1 MNELSTMIV
10 DGERMTSLQIAE
22 ITARLHKNVMRAIR
36 NMEPAWEKINGRKFE
51 LVDYKDEKGETRPCY
66 YLNKEECLYIAT
78 KFNDEARAKL
88 IKRWKELEE
97 QHQKPSVPQ
106 NYLEALESLVK
117 AEKEKQ
123 QLALENKQK
132 DETIITISK
141 ANVEL
146 GNKITEMLPKV
157 SYYDRIL
164 QSNATMT
171 ITQIAQDYGMSAIAM
186 NKELESMR
194 IQHKERGQWIL
205 YAQFLKGGYVHSRA
219 VDIIRRDGRHDVK
232 YNTEWT
238 TKGRLF
244 LYEALKGKGI
254 LPLIEQENTPT
265 EIRALVEESLPRRL
279 VPVSKP
285 LTSSDM
291 KEETIKS
298 DIEETNKS
306 SLGETLARI
315 EKYILIGTK
324 NVLNIDEAAIV
335 LGVTIR
341 TLRKMVSEH
350 TLPIYKPNQRALYFK
365 KSDLE
370 DWMLQNRV
378 KPQSEIDSEVEAYC
392 ITH

>member
-22 ITARLHKNVMRAIR
+22 ITGKPHADVMKAIR
-36 NMEPAWEKINGRKFE
+36 KMEPAWSKINEGNFS
-51 LVDYKDEKGETRPCY
+51 LVDYQDKKGETRPCY
-66 YLNKEECLYIAT
+66 SLNKEECLYIAT

-106 NYLEALESLVK
+106 NYLEALKSLVK
-117 AEKEKQ
+117 AEEEKQ

-254 LPLIEQENTPT
+254 LPLIEQENTPRDKGT
-265 EIRALVEESLPRRL
+265 GGREP
-279 VPVSKP
+279 SK
-285 LTSSDM
+285 TTGASQQ
-291 KEETIKS
+291 TI
-298 DIEETNKS
+298 NF
-306 SLGETLARI
+306 A
-315 EKYILIGTK
+315 
-324 NVLNIDEAAIV
+324 
-335 LGVTIR
+335 
-341 TLRKMVSEH
+341 
-350 TLPIYKPNQRALYFK
+350 
-365 KSDLE
+365 
-370 DWMLQNRV
+370 
-378 KPQSEIDSEVEAYC
+378 
-392 ITH
+392 

>member
-1 MNELSTMIV
+1 MTGLVYRGKDNQPLTNSLLVAETFGKEHRNVLRDIKNLIEGGVLKNEQTPMFEETTYMSEQNKQSYPLYVMNQ
-10 DGERMTSLQIAE
+10 DGFTLLAMGFNGKKAMEFKLKYIEAFNAMKRQI
-22 ITARLHKNVMRAIR
+22 
-36 NMEPAWEKINGRKFE
+36 
-51 LVDYKDEKGETRPCY
+51 
-66 YLNKEECLYIAT
+66 
-78 KFNDEARAKL
+78 
-88 IKRWKELEE
+88 E
-97 QHQKPSVPQ
+97 QSKPSVPQ
-106 NYLEALESLVK
+106 NYLEALKSLVK
-117 AEKEKQ
+117 AEEEKQ

-219 VDIIRRDGRHDVK
+219 VDIIRKDGRHDVK

-254 LPLIEQENTPT
+254 LPLIEQENTPSVKGT
-265 EIRALVEESLPRRL
+265 GGRES
-279 VPVSKP
+279 SK
-285 LTSSDM
+285 TGASQQ
-291 KEETIKS
+291 TINF
-298 DIEETNKS
+298 D
-306 SLGETLARI
+306 
-315 EKYILIGTK
+315 
-324 NVLNIDEAAIV
+324 
-335 LGVTIR
+335 
-341 TLRKMVSEH
+341 
-350 TLPIYKPNQRALYFK
+350 
-365 KSDLE
+365 
-370 DWMLQNRV
+370 
-378 KPQSEIDSEVEAYC
+378 
-392 ITH
+392 

>member
-1 MNELSTMIV
+1 MNEISTTIV
-10 DGERMTSLQIAE
+10 DGDRMTSLQIAE

-66 YLNKEECLYIAT
+66 SLNKEESLYIAT

-97 QHQKPSVPQ
+97 QHQKPSAPQ
-106 NYLEALESLVK
+106 NYLEALKSLVK
-117 AEKEKQ
+117 AEEEKQ

-157 SYYDRIL
+157 SYNDRIL

-254 LPLIEQENTPT
+254 LPLIEQENTPRDKGT
-265 EIRALVEESLPRRL
+265 GGREP
-279 VPVSKP
+279 SK
-285 LTSSDM
+285 TSGASQQ
-291 KEETIKS
+291 TINF
-298 DIEETNKS
+298 E
-306 SLGETLARI
+306 
-315 EKYILIGTK
+315 
-324 NVLNIDEAAIV
+324 
-335 LGVTIR
+335 
-341 TLRKMVSEH
+341 
-350 TLPIYKPNQRALYFK
+350 
-365 KSDLE
+365 
-370 DWMLQNRV
+370 
-378 KPQSEIDSEVEAYC
+378 
-392 ITH
+392 

>member
-10 DGERMTSLQIAE
+10 DDERMTSLQIAE
-22 ITARLHKNVMRAIR
+22 ITGKPHADVMKAIR
-36 NMEPAWEKINGRKFE
+36 KMEPAWSKINEGNFS
-51 LVDYKDEKGETRPCY
+51 LVEYKDKKGETRPCY
-66 YLNKEECLYIAT
+66 SLNKEECLYIAT

-106 NYLEALESLVK
+106 NYLEALKSLVK
-117 AEKEKQ
+117 AEEEKQ

-132 DETIITISK
+132 DETIINISK

-219 VDIIRRDGRHDVK
+219 VDIIRKDGRHDVK

-238 TKGRLF
+238 TKGRIF

-254 LPLIEQENTPT
+254 LPLIEQENTPRDKGT
-265 EIRALVEESLPRRL
+265 GGREP
-279 VPVSKP
+279 SK
-285 LTSSDM
+285 TTGASQQ
-291 KEETIKS
+291 TINF
-298 DIEETNKS
+298 E
-306 SLGETLARI
+306 
-315 EKYILIGTK
+315 
-324 NVLNIDEAAIV
+324 
-335 LGVTIR
+335 
-341 TLRKMVSEH
+341 
-350 TLPIYKPNQRALYFK
+350 
-365 KSDLE
+365 
-370 DWMLQNRV
+370 
-378 KPQSEIDSEVEAYC
+378 
-392 ITH
+392 